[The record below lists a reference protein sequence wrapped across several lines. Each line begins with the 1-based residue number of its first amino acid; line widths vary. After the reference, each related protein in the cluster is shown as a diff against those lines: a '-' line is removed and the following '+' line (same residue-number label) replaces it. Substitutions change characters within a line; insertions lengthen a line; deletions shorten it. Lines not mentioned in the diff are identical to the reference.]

1 MAGFNKMFIMLP
13 IMFAARKIDG
23 EDPKMIFL
31 LRCSYFSV
39 QAIILMIVAYIYFK
53 SQAVAGDKQHDR
65 TIYVAP
71 AASPFA
77 DPNAKKQYK
86 EVNYAAHVATT
97 AKSLVTSTLFGIAM
111 TTGLHLYKGMVVG
124 LAIQSIMGPFTI
136 YENPLV
142 QALLLGKGLNPEA
155 KVFDE
160 KGPEE
165 LTADDEIVDE
175 QGNPISA
182 AAKKQAIKGDSK
194 KTATTTTTATPT
206 FEDILLDTWDGG
218 ADASVGPLMAALNK
232 KTVNYK
238 SKESGWTP
246 IMVVSGLGAKKVTGA
261 LRQMKAI
268 GADPAMLDEEGWNAL
283 HWAAFHGSPEAA
295 KVLVSPDDFDAI
307 QMGLHKV
314 KDKEGKTPMD
324 HAIAEGNTEVANIIK
339 AAIDIASSES
349 TVKQNQEPKKQK

>member
-1 MAGFNKMFIMLP
+1 MIRIIQLLFMIINISTFQHFNT
-13 IMFAARKIDG
+13 
-23 EDPKMIFL
+23 
-31 LRCSYFSV
+31 V
-39 QAIILMIVAYIYFK
+39 TILIHFTLHPDT
-53 SQAVAGDKQHDR
+53 SHQ
-65 TIYVAP
+65 
-71 AASPFA
+71 PFA

-97 AKSLVTSTLFGIAM
+97 AKSLLTSTLFGIAM
-111 TTGLHLYKGMVVG
+111 TSGLHWYKGMVVG
-124 LAIQSIMGPFTI
+124 LAIQSIMGPFTL

-142 QALLLGKGLNPEA
+142 QAILLGKGLTPEA

-160 KGPEE
+160 KGPSE

-182 AAKKQAIKGDSK
+182 AAKKQAIKSDSK
-194 KTATTTTTATPT
+194 KPATAAPTPT

-268 GADPAMLDEEGWNAL
+268 GADPAMLDAEGWNAL

-295 KVLVSPDDFDAI
+295 KVLVSTDDFDAI
-307 QMGLHKV
+307 QMGLDKV

-324 HAIAEGNTEVANIIK
+324 HAIAEGNQEVANIIK
-339 AAIDIASSES
+339 AAIESSSS
-349 TVKQNQEPKKQK
+349 TLKQNQEPKKQK